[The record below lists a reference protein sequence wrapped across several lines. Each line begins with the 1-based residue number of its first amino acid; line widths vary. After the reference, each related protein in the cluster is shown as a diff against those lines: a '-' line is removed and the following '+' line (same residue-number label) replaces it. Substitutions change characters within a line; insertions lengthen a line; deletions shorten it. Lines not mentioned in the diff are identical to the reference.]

1 MFAKAFDEISLADLQ
16 ALVDEGIPEGRQL
29 EFKRDHYGRKDDDK
43 REFAADVSAMANA
56 FGGYLLIGIDEKNGI
71 ASDLCGVTTPD
82 ADGLVRAVSEAIRA
96 SFEPPLLDMRVKWI
110 AIEAERGVLVIKIAR
125 SWSAPHRVT
134 VAKDYRFFIRDEN
147 GKHPIEVV
155 PVFWTGC

>member
-71 ASDLCGVTTPD
+71 A
-82 ADGLVRAVSEAIRA
+82 
-96 SFEPPLLDMRVKWI
+96 
-110 AIEAERGVLVIKIAR
+110 
-125 SWSAPHRVT
+125 
-134 VAKDYRFFIRDEN
+134 
-147 GKHPIEVV
+147 
-155 PVFWTGC
+155 